1 MSVYKRNRK
10 ETATQYVV
18 TAQAL
23 QRAIVQYVMNEKY
36 VPKKWRFVLAQNC
49 INLACEMMNNII
61 AAHNTFPNTEEK
73 LDIRKEYLRKAYI
86 NCYQIQDILMCMENV
101 IPTVTA
107 GNLGNITSLLLDEI
121 GLITKTGKNSHLI
134 QQKEV

>member
-36 VPKKWRFVLAQNC
+36 VPKKWRFVLAQTQET
-49 INLACEMMNNII
+49 IKACCKRW
-61 AAHNTFPNTEEK
+61 FK
-73 LDIRKEYLRKAYI
+73 DIGAYTILRKLGREYETAQCSPDRVENAPTFMEKI
-86 NCYQIQDILMCMENV
+86 NDERRNSRQDQSR
-101 IPTVTA
+101 P
-107 GNLGNITSLLLDEI
+107 
-121 GLITKTGKNSHLI
+121 
-134 QQKEV
+134 